1 MNYLIKN
8 LNFKELYT
16 KLASVMDEKTNIKF
30 YFYSISWLL
39 EGEKIPYTNYFPLKL
54 LKANEI
60 EIEKYIFPNFIG
72 EKLDAYCLIE
82 IKEEKE
88 TPLKL
93 KSIYDLS
100 FNQFYNLFFEIYSEL
115 EYSIYSNNTRFSNLS
130 NEYLI
135 KNEVGRN
142 YLIGKIKY
150 WIGELEKLDKYG
162 EKYIKIKRKNI
173 YIGIVDFIK
182 KNLKEENTL
191 FDKKIKLEVGK
202 LIKLLKIDSLD
213 IEEKVIA
220 YVLTIYED
228 VLKNLK
234 KIDQILEVLNNYTEE
249 EILTFLN
256 INIFLWKPVYKI
268 TEEDIKYILSIN
280 YRELYEKLNLDDK
293 FTFKYSLVLKVIYE
307 KTFEYLQHNGE
318 IEILKETL
326 NSDLQKEIKHFLKD
340 IQIKN
345 LYLDYY
351 KIFVKFEKKLKY
363 SCLANNRD
371 YYFSNYRTGAGILPA
386 VNSSEKS
393 SRIYKIIE
401 LTKNISNFCMGN
413 KLRLNLFY
421 YYLLI
426 ELAKMYDLNLK
437 GNDKKVLTGNR
448 SITDNFKE
456 EFLSKLQADENI
468 ERKLEIHKIYQN
480 FNNYSFFLRNLFEE
494 KKSLEIDHQYF
505 LEVGLKVKKQF
516 KIKNIPGI
524 ITNFSFFHK
533 EPETSLYPDAIY
545 VVKTIETGELN
556 IYEYLFCKDN
566 FYYFKDVGRKDILKF
581 HKKDIEV
588 YLLKSLEI
596 DTNQMKYC

>member
-173 YIGIVDFIK
+173 YIEIVDFIK

-351 KIFVKFEKKLKY
+351 KIFVKFEK
-363 SCLANNRD
+363 N
-371 YYFSNYRTGAGILPA
+371 
-386 VNSSEKS
+386 
-393 SRIYKIIE
+393 
-401 LTKNISNFCMGN
+401 
-413 KLRLNLFY
+413 
-421 YYLLI
+421 
-426 ELAKMYDLNLK
+426 
-437 GNDKKVLTGNR
+437 
-448 SITDNFKE
+448 
-456 EFLSKLQADENI
+456 
-468 ERKLEIHKIYQN
+468 
-480 FNNYSFFLRNLFEE
+480 
-494 KKSLEIDHQYF
+494 
-505 LEVGLKVKKQF
+505 
-516 KIKNIPGI
+516 
-524 ITNFSFFHK
+524 
-533 EPETSLYPDAIY
+533 
-545 VVKTIETGELN
+545 
-556 IYEYLFCKDN
+556 
-566 FYYFKDVGRKDILKF
+566 
-581 HKKDIEV
+581 
-588 YLLKSLEI
+588 
-596 DTNQMKYC
+596 